1 MPEMPASQP
10 FMLWV
15 IIPFL
20 GACLLLYCLLAGADF
35 GAGILELFTGRE
47 GRREQRHIIDRALG
61 PVWEANHIWLILIV
75 VILFMG
81 FPSVY
86 ARVSIQL
93 HLPLTAML
101 MGVIARGCA
110 FTFRHYDAV
119 QGRSQR
125 PYTFFFVWSSLW
137 TPFCLGVVT
146 GALVPGGIQPGD
158 LLLGGPGPGG
168 IVAGPIGY
176 FEGYVHPWL
185 RPFPLALGLFTVC
198 LFTFLAAVYLIGE
211 CPEGPLRRR
220 FARRAAAASAAT
232 VLAGALVFA
241 AAERDGVGLAKR
253 FASNPWA
260 AGGMLAATAL
270 MPALWF
276 FLARERAWPARV
288 LAGTLVALILAA
300 WFAVQFPV
308 LVKVKG
314 GPDLTIFNAHA
325 PAAALDQL
333 GWALLAGGAMIL
345 PALAWLLRVFK
356 NEAG

>member
-1 MPEMPASQP
+1 MPDFAALPGIPATQP
-10 FMLWV
+10 VMLWV

-20 GACLLLYCLLAGADF
+20 GACLFLYCLLAGADF

-47 GRREQRHIIDRALG
+47 GRRELRHIVDRALG
-61 PVWEANHIWLILIV
+61 PVWEANHIWLILMV

-81 FPSVY
+81 FPPVY
-86 ARVSIQL
+86 ARVSVQL

-146 GALVPGGIQPGD
+146 GALVPGG
-158 LLLGGPGPGG
+158 L
-168 IVAGPIGY
+168 VAGGTDPGAAGY
-176 FEGYVHPWL
+176 LEGYVYPWL
-185 RPFPLALGLFTVC
+185 RPFPMAMGLFTVC
-198 LFTFLAAVYLIGE
+198 LFAFLAAVYLIGE

-220 FARRAAAASAAT
+220 FARRAAIASAAA
-232 VLAGALVFA
+232 VLAGAVVFA
-241 AAERDGVGLAKR
+241 AAERDGLDLVKR
-253 FASNPWA
+253 FASNAWA
-260 AGGMLAATAL
+260 SGGMLAATAL
-270 MPALWF
+270 LPVLWVC
-276 FLARERAWPARV
+276 LQRERAWPARV
-288 LAGTLVALILAA
+288 LAGALVALILAA

-308 LVKVKG
+308 LVKVRG
-314 GPDLTIFNAHA
+314 GPDLTFFNAHA

-345 PALAWLLRVFK
+345 PALAWLLKVFK